1 MPYLIASLILYLI
14 IINAVGLI
22 LMLMDKRA
30 ARKSAWR
37 IPERRLMNIA
47 LSGGCF
53 GIYAGMLLFRH
64 KTKHPKFSIGV
75 PVIMVFY
82 ILLAVGVLI
91 LMTKRRI
98 G

>member
-1 MPYLIASLILYLI
+1 MQYLVSSLILYLI
-14 IINAVGLI
+14 IINAVGML
-22 LMLMDKRA
+22 LMLADKHA
-30 ARKSAWR
+30 AKKSAWR
-37 IPERRLMNIA
+37 IPEHRLMNIA

-53 GIYAGMLLFRH
+53 GIYAGMILFRH

-82 ILLAVGVLI
+82 ILLAVGLLI
-91 LMTKRRI
+91 LITKRRI